1 MTGLTSVAVSFWGK
15 AVVVSTPLFWG
26 RAIRGSETFGT
37 NTRESLTIDKLVPI
51 GFI

>member
-26 RAIRGSETFGT
+26 VGDSRQRNFWNKYA
-37 NTRESLTIDKLVPI
+37 
-51 GFI
+51 